1 MGLLVTAGTV
11 EFTMGAFKFHQLG
24 FLLFVTCETGRG
36 EIFGKGDI
44 QGSMGVGMT
53 AETSFKLVVRRPLMT
68 LITGRNDF
76 FDFRWMPLMTVL
88 TTDFGFMGF
97 TLCGNIVS
105 YLTVAFD
112 AVTV

>member
-1 MGLLVTAGTV
+1 MSLLVTTGTV

-24 FLLFVTCETGRG
+24 FLLLMTGETGRR

-44 QGSMGVGMT
+44 QRSMGIGMT
-53 AETSFKLVVRRPLMT
+53 AKTSFKLVMRRPLMT

-76 FDFRWMPLMTVL
+76 LDLGWMPLMTVL

-97 TLCGNIVS
+97 TLCGDIAI